1 VAYLFL
7 VRPVRRLTSLLFLSA
22 ILVLVGCATD
32 RYRWTLA
39 HAYMSPRA
47 RQLPRAELEEI
58 VWLVSH
64 AWDEAIVGVG
74 QACGEP
80 PDTMHVVARYGD
92 YRTMVFDLKRV
103 SGHWRIVD
111 HGDGTPFISTA
122 WYGC

>member
-1 VAYLFL
+1 VAQLFP
-7 VRPVRRLTSLLFLSA
+7 VRPVRRLTSFLFLSA

-64 AWDEAIVGVG
+64 AWDEAIIGVG
-74 QACGEP
+74 QACGDP
-80 PDTMHVVARYGD
+80 ARHNARCRQIRRLQDYG
-92 YRTMVFDLKRV
+92 L
-103 SGHWRIVD
+103 
-111 HGDGTPFISTA
+111 
-122 WYGC
+122 

>member
-1 VAYLFL
+1 MRVVSIFAFAAAVL
-7 VRPVRRLTSLLFLSA
+7 
-22 ILVLVGCATD
+22 ILAGCATN
-32 RYRWTLA
+32 RYRWSLA

-47 RQLPRAELEEI
+47 RQLPLAKREEV

-64 AWDEAIVGVG
+64 AWDEPIVGVG
-74 QACGEP
+74 QACGDP

-111 HGDGTPFISTA
+111 SGDGTPTISSV

>member
-1 VAYLFL
+1 MRVVSIFTFAA
-7 VRPVRRLTSLLFLSA
+7 V
-22 ILVLVGCATD
+22 VLMLAGCATD
-32 RYRWTLA
+32 RYRWSLA
-39 HAYMSPRA
+39 HAYISPRG
-47 RQLPRAELEEI
+47 RQLPRTELEEI

-64 AWDEAIVGVG
+64 AWDESIVGVG
-74 QACGEP
+74 QSCGEP
-80 PDTMHVVARYGD
+80 PDTMHVVAKYGD